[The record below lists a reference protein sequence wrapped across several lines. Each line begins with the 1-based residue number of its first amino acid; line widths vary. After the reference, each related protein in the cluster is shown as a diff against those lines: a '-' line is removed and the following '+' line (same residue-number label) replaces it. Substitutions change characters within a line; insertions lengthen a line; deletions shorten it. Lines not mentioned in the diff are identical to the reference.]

1 MPIPQPELD
10 FKPAP
15 PMNLGRL
22 EQAFVD
28 FHSKNPKVYEKF
40 CERAQLLIDAGFKR
54 YSADGI
60 MHTIRFDHDIA
71 IRSTS
76 VDGDGHPLKIN
87 NDVVRFYA
95 EKWSA
100 QHPQHPEFFQSR
112 KNQHG

>member
-1 MPIPQPELD
+1 MVQPELD
-10 FKPAP
+10 FISP
-15 PMNLGRL
+15 PVNVDRL
-22 EQAFVD
+22 EAAFLE
-28 FHSKNPKVYEKF
+28 FHEKNPKVYDKF
-40 CERAQLLIDAGFKR
+40 CERCAQLIAAGFKR

-76 VDGDGHPLKIN
+76 VDADGHPLKIN

-95 EKWSA
+95 ERWTID
-100 QHPQHPEFFQSR
+100 HPEHPDFFQSR

>member
-1 MPIPQPELD
+1 MPTPELD
-10 FKPAP
+10 FRPPPATNP
-15 PMNLGRL
+15 GRL
-22 EQAFVD
+22 EAMFLE
-28 FHSKNPKVYEKF
+28 FHGKNPKVYLKF
-40 CERAQLLIDAGFKR
+40 CERAQLLLDAGFER

-95 EKWSA
+95 EKWTRE
-100 QHPQHPEFFQSR
+100 HPAHPDFFQSR

>member
-1 MPIPQPELD
+1 MFIE
-10 FKPAP
+10 
-15 PMNLGRL
+15 
-22 EQAFVD
+22 
-28 FHSKNPKVYEKF
+28 FHSKNPKVYAKF
-40 CERAQLLIDAGFKR
+40 CERAQLLIEAGFKR

-95 EKWSA
+95 EKWTRE
-100 QHPQHPEFFQSR
+100 HPLHRDFFQSR